1 MVGIPVYLDIASRLD
16 ERALMATSRALVDHF
31 ARVGND
37 ISHGLGSSLSKAFG
51 AIDGSA
57 ARREFLALEQAARQ
71 AADVQEEAAR
81 REVRALGQVQ
91 FAQARLNELTA
102 KYGETSSRA
111 LAANVGLADAN
122 ALAAKAQRDHA
133 EAVAAGAAAHTQFT
147 KAADGAADSVSKLQ
161 QLGSNPIFNAVGIGS
176 VAGFGIALDKT
187 TKAAADFQQQQMK
200 MHAAAGVSMQDMK
213 GWSDGVLQMTSQVG
227 YSAKELMNGAFTL
240 AKYGYNAADGLKV
253 LGAAAQGAN
262 AEQAD
267 LSTTVNALALSM
279 HNFNATPQEASRVMS
294 QMITAVGEGKGT
306 LNEFAGAIDVVEPM
320 AHNLGLSLQDVW
332 GTLAQIS
339 QSGTSYDQ
347 AAQWELNAMR
357 TLSNPQGPARDAM
370 QQLGLNGDEISQH
383 LGGPNGRGLAGT
395 MQYITDTVT
404 KQLADGNK
412 INVGE
417 LRNAAQAQANFN
429 GMLAQMSP
437 YARQHAQALADN
449 AEGSRAYT
457 MAMRSA
463 NEQDKTQMEQARK
476 LIDTMDGFSKRY
488 ANGRSV
494 IESVNQALIQLLGT
508 QEAAQ
513 VALQVT
519 GDHAQQTNDK
529 IQAIATTYTNA
540 DGTVKGFNESQDT
553 LNAKLRDAKAAFGA
567 AEAEIGSMFVPV
579 MTEAAKGAK
588 WVGDELAQHPGLAQ
602 AAAIAV
608 GAMGTAWL
616 GIKGYNIASTILSPI
631 GTGLGMLKD
640 KFGGVNEAAATAAG
654 TMRGMGAA
662 AMEGESGVL
671 AAADAEVAAE
681 GRVASAAGGARGALS
696 GLAGAAGPIGLT
708 VAAGGFLN
716 STIDKV
722 NAAHPDAK
730 PWTSVLQYMP
740 NAIGAW
746 HWGEKG
752 YDWLTGQSRA
762 EGGPLSAPGPKG
774 RDSAL
779 FWGADGEHVLTHH
792 EVQKMG
798 GHSGVYQFRSD
809 LMNGRIVLG
818 RADGGHIGAGGD
830 DGGPVSRLY
839 QEAQALNGGRYVWG
853 STDCSGAVSLLVDA
867 ALGTSGRMSTATA
880 SQWLAEKGFQPG
892 LGPGGSLNIGW
903 YNGGPGGGHMAATLP
918 DGTHFESGGQHGGIK
933 LGAGAAGAESSEFTN
948 HMHLPMQG
956 FYPDG
961 PAGAG
966 GGGGMLG
973 GAAGF
978 GGPGG
983 MGGPGGGFGGGGY
996 YTQDPAKVQAAN
1008 DRYTKA
1014 QERLAE
1020 AKEREAEVEKNPKA
1034 KESERMKA
1042 RDELADAQRQLAAAQ
1057 REQAEAAR
1065 GTFHRGRG
1073 GGGSPFLPVPLA
1085 NNFGLGK
1092 GLPGLAEWAVGF
1104 LEDLVLGPME
1114 TAAMSV
1120 FGGGPGGMGGP
1131 GGGLGAAG
1139 LGFPN
1144 PAPFAAPGAAPGAD
1158 DAAAAGLGGPS
1169 GSKDMVA
1176 GTGGG
1181 AAGGGTPGGSSQSAP
1196 VDLNGPLTADQ
1207 IAQLPPGQQRQLL
1220 SAAFAHPGAAG
1231 PGYVGSPSAP
1241 GLPAGVR
1248 AALVPPGS
1256 PPLINSLLSGRA
1268 QGLSPGFQAG
1278 EGLGPQDGPMPS
1290 WFQSLYPTP
1299 GTTIDE
1305 GRDVNKWLHG
1315 NPLGMSGIGAPRPG
1329 FRQMQVPPYTPP
1341 PAPPPPPQPGLPP
1354 ETLSLFSP
1362 GAEHHATG
1370 GPSGT
1375 DTIPAWL
1382 SPDEYVE
1389 PKSAVDRYGTRF
1401 MNDLRQGRIDPSSVR
1416 YYAPGGSTNEPADQQ
1431 QPAPRPIKP
1440 ASAPTPGGPGGP
1452 PPGGPKPGEP
1462 AGPKPSGGGATSIN
1476 DKGVSA
1482 LTTPGADANQPGTGQ
1497 PAQPGLGIS
1506 GGLIGGLEGAASQ
1519 AAAMGA
1525 DMGTFGGAGG
1535 AVSSAMNIGFQ
1546 EANRAAAAGAQ
1557 DVGIGVEGLLEALI
1571 PNAGGSSS
1579 DWSKT
1584 IPGRLLMGVTGVRPA
1599 GQQNTAGQ
1607 TQQPFA
1613 PNSSGDQFAST
1624 GGNTQ
1629 PQAPIQILGPVHVHS
1644 NDQFED
1650 KLNEHTNMGAATT
1663 GVNFRS
1669 SNIGYQG

>member
-1 MVGIPVYLDIASRLD
+1 
-16 ERALMATSRALVDHF
+16 MATSRALVDHF
-31 ARVGND
+31 ARLGDD

-51 AIDGSA
+51 AVDGSA
-57 ARREFLALEQAARQ
+57 ARREFLALEQAARR

-91 FAQARLNELTA
+91 VAQARLNELTA

-133 EAVAAGAAAHTQFT
+133 EAVAAGTAAHTQFT

-187 TKAAADFQQQQMK
+187 TQAAADFQQQQMK

-213 GWSDGVLQMTSQVG
+213 GWSDGVLQMSSQVG

-306 LNEFAGAIDVVEPM
+306 LNEFAGALDAVEPM

-347 AAQWELNAMR
+347 GAQWMLNAMR

-370 QQLGLNGDEISQH
+370 QQLHLNPDEISQH

-404 KQLADGNK
+404 KEFADGNK

-437 YARQHAQALADN
+437 YARQHAQALAN
-449 AEGSRAYT
+449 NTEGSRAYT

-463 NEQDKTQMEQARK
+463 NEQDKVQMEQARK

-494 IESVNQALIQLLGT
+494 IESVSQALIQLLGT

-519 GDHAQQTNDK
+519 GDHAQQTNEK

-540 DGTVKGFNESQDT
+540 DGTVKGFHESQET

-567 AEAEIGSMFVPV
+567 AAIEIGQSFVPV
-579 MTEAAKGAK
+579 MTQVANDAK
-588 WVGDELAQHPGLAQ
+588 WLGDELAKHPG
-602 AAAIAV
+602 IAHGV
-608 GAMGTAWL
+608 VTALEGLGGAWL
-616 GIKGYNIASTILSPI
+616 GFKAIDIAGKILSPI
-631 GTGLGMLKD
+631 ASGLGTIIAEEE
-640 KFGGVNEAAATAAG
+640 GAQAATA
-654 TMRGMGAA
+654 RL
-662 AMEGESGVL
+662 S
-671 AAADAEVAAE
+671 
-681 GRVASAAGGARGALS
+681 GALS
-696 GLAGAAGPIGLT
+696 GLKAAGVLGIGAQLGGQWAQDHTDPNSFWHSAAVVGTDAATWGAAGAALGSIIPGVGTAIGGGLGA
-708 VAAGGFLN
+708 VGGFGVGLYN
-716 STIDKV
+716 QIAGHAD
-722 NAAHPDAK
+722 
-730 PWTSVLQYMP
+730 
-740 NAIGAW
+740 
-746 HWGEKG
+746 
-752 YDWLTGQSRA
+752 
-762 EGGPLSAPGPKG
+762 GGPLHAPGPKG

-809 LMNGRIVLG
+809 LMNNRIVLG
-818 RADGGHIGAGGD
+818 RQFGGPIGYGGAGPDVQVAESMAGTKYSQ
-830 DGGPVSRLY
+830 GSR
-839 QEAQALNGGRYVWG
+839 
-853 STDCSGAVSLLVDA
+853 TDCSGMVGRVVLGAMGLPATNLPTTQNMGQWLT
-867 ALGTSGRMSTATA
+867 ALG
-880 SQWLAEKGFQPG
+880 FQNG
-892 LGPGGSLNIGW
+892 IGGPGSISVGW
-903 YNGGPGGGHMAATLP
+903 YNHGSGANDGHAAMTLSDGENAESGGSHGNFIVGSGAAGAASSQFDHHMFLPTLYGEGPGGGMP
-918 DGTHFESGGQHGGIK
+918 
-933 LGAGAAGAESSEFTN
+933 
-948 HMHLPMQG
+948 
-956 FYPDG
+956 
-961 PAGAG
+961 
-966 GGGGMLG
+966 
-973 GAAGF
+973 
-978 GGPGG
+978 
-983 MGGPGGGFGGGGY
+983 GGFGGGMGFGGGAIGGGGGIPAGARAGTGPGGQPGY
-996 YTQDPAKVQAAN
+996 YTAANPQRVASAEERLRHLDAEIANAEKRKTEMKATAKQSERDRLDEEIRHLKEERVQA
-1008 DRYTKA
+1008 
-1014 QERLAE
+1014 QQRLT
-1020 AKEREAEVEKNPKA
+1020 
-1034 KESERMKA
+1034 
-1042 RDELADAQRQLAAAQ
+1042 
-1057 REQAEAAR
+1057 QAEQ
-1065 GTFHRGRG
+1065 GTFHASRGGRG

-1085 NNFGLGK
+1085 GQFGLSK

-1114 TAAMSV
+1114 TAAWAAIGQSPPGAGAGGV
-1120 FGGGPGGMGGP
+1120 GGGFGP
-1131 GGGLGAAG
+1131 SG

-1144 PAPFAAPGAAPGAD
+1144 PGSFGAPGVPPGAD
-1158 DAAAAGLGGPS
+1158 AGAGDLGGPG

-1176 GTGGG
+1176 GSGSGG
-1181 AAGGGTPGGSSQSAP
+1181 ANGGTSSGSDQSEP

-1207 IAQLPPGQQRQLL
+1207 IAQLSPAQQVQLMR
-1220 SAAFAHPGAAG
+1220 SAFAHP
-1231 PGYVGSPSAP
+1231 AP
-1241 GLPAGVR
+1241 GPAQDPHNTFYKQWYP
-1248 AALVPPGS
+1248 AAPDS
-1256 PPLINSLLSGRA
+1256 DSA
-1268 QGLSPGFQAG
+1268 
-1278 EGLGPQDGPMPS
+1278 
-1290 WFQSLYPTP
+1290 
-1299 GTTIDE
+1299 
-1305 GRDVNKWLHG
+1305 H
-1315 NPLGMSGIGAPRPG
+1315 
-1329 FRQMQVPPYTPP
+1329 
-1341 PAPPPPPQPGLPP
+1341 LPP
-1354 ETLSLFSP
+1354 EARAWALQHGMIGPDGNYTGPALPNVGPKSVAPPVKMQPDLSKLGGNSKGPQPYTQHAPWTDATRDQRWWHDPHAPSWDTGLNLPKLGNQLRQLFDPNQP
-1362 GAEHHATG
+1362 GYFATG

-1431 QPAPRPIKP
+1431 QGAPRPIKP

-1476 DKGVSA
+1476 DKGVAA

-1557 DVGIGVEGLLEALI
+1557 DVGIGVEGLLEGLI